1 MAEKRQTIVIKKII
15 VSGGGGHG
23 GSWKVAL
30 ADFMTALM
38 AFFLV
43 MWLLGQSEE
52 TKKAVSDYFSTPS
65 VIEYNFQNF
74 GAELTLEKL
83 FLDILNEPMKAFQ
96 SFMEPIDKS
105 PNLLDMGSTKV
116 VAAYLADQMNDFA
129 KNVVVTPDGYDFDI
143 PDYMLFERGS
153 GQPNANFV
161 KVMDKIKGVTSGLK
175 DAEIKVTSGLFVQ
188 SVPDGSLM
196 SANKVASERFDIVRN
211 KILASLENNTVTV
224 SGGINVK
231 EKRGEV
237 DPARLIGFIRVK
249 IAQKEITS
257 DGRKPR
263 KLDTLFGPSRVD
275 MSVYDNFVSQISNR
289 KKAEAEKKAK
299 PGKDLK
305 KQVDQELSEEAGT
318 IDPSMQTE

>member
-1 MAEKRQTIVIKKII
+1 
-15 VSGGGGHG
+15 
-23 GSWKVAL
+23 
-30 ADFMTALM
+30 
-38 AFFLV
+38 
-43 MWLLGQSEE
+43 
-52 TKKAVSDYFSTPS
+52 
-65 VIEYNFQNF
+65 
-74 GAELTLEKL
+74 
-83 FLDILNEPMKAFQ
+83 
-96 SFMEPIDKS
+96 
-105 PNLLDMGSTKV
+105 
-116 VAAYLADQMNDFA
+116 MNDVA
-129 KNVVVTPDGYDFDI
+129 KNVVVTPEGYDFDI
-143 PDYMLFERGS
+143 PDYLLFERGS
-153 GQPNANFV
+153 GQPNAGFV

-188 SVPDGSLM
+188 AVPDGSLM

-275 MSVYDNFVSQISNR
+275 MTVYDNFVNQISNR
-289 KKAEAEKKAK
+289 KKADAEEKAK
-299 PGKDLK
+299 SGKDLK
-305 KQVDQELSEEAGT
+305 KQVDQELKEEAAVT
-318 IDPSMQTE
+318 APSTQTE